1 MLFLDA
7 YSKIVAKEE
16 EKMRKFNKEEAMA
29 IITLVKQAET
39 GNAMDIEDFFE
50 EIEQEERSRKQY
62 RKNIRLELSH

>member
-1 MLFLDA
+1 
-7 YSKIVAKEE
+7 
-16 EKMRKFNKEEAMA
+16 MRKFNKEEAMA